1 MKKERLPNAAV
12 ERFCQMLAHD
22 RRYQENCAKRVMAGQ
37 ADDLLTA
44 ALQEEHTPRKT
55 GRTRRGSRLEIEY
68 RYYDA
73 HPEAVA
79 DIEDERSRAMIER
92 YLRRRA
98 AGQAELE
105 QHVEVVRSRFP
116 EFDQFLRP
124 GLARE
129 RFLRRW
135 RAGKVTRSLES
146 RIRRIADAADASEGT
161 SPKVLRIV
169 FLGDLHDPMARPR
182 TTAAEPRGPSP
193 DSTTP
198 AAGHPR
204 PGDPPGRI
212 VKIDGEEYVEMMDG

>member
-37 ADDLLTA
+37 ADHLLTT
-44 ALQEEHTPRKT
+44 ALQEEHSPRK
-55 GRTRRGSRLEIEY
+55 RSRPARGSRLQLEY
-68 RYYDA
+68 AYYDA

-79 DIEDERSRAMIER
+79 GIEDEATRAMVER
-92 YLRRRA
+92 YLIRRA
-98 AGQAELE
+98 AARAD
-105 QHVEVVRSRFP
+105 VDPPADVARSRIP
-116 EFDQFLRP
+116 ELDQFLRP
-124 GLARE
+124 GLPRE

-135 RAGKVTRSLES
+135 RAGTVTRSLES

-169 FLGDLHDPMARPR
+169 FRGDLHDPMARPR

>member
-37 ADDLLTA
+37 ADHLLTA
-44 ALQEEHTPRKT
+44 ALQEEHTPRKSS
-55 GRTRRGSRLEIEY
+55 RPARGSRLQIEY
-68 RYYDA
+68 AYYDA

-79 DIEDERSRAMIER
+79 DIEDEQSRAMIER

-98 AGQAELE
+98 AGRAELE
-105 QHVEVVRSRFP
+105 QHVEVVRSRFL
-116 EFDQFLRP
+116 ELDQFLRP

-135 RAGKVTRSLES
+135 RAGKVTRSLER

-161 SPKVLRIV
+161 SPKVFRIV
-169 FLGDLHDPMARPR
+169 FLGDLRDPMARPR
-182 TTAAEPRGPSP
+182 ATAAEPRRPSP
-193 DSTTP
+193 DTTP
-198 AAGHPR
+198 AGGRPR
-204 PGDPPGRI
+204 PGDPPGRGI
-212 VKIDGEEYVEMMDG
+212 VEIDGEEHVLMTDE